1 MSLCKH
7 PNLLTVY
14 GSFVHESKLYIV
26 TPLLSAG
33 NYNNIII
40 NKNIKYIYI
49 YTNI

>member
-7 PNLLTVY
+7 PNILTVY

-33 NYNNIII
+33 NLLIYLLIF
-40 NKNIKYIYI
+40 IKLL
-49 YTNI
+49 